1 MIFICFSSRKD
12 LETREFFSEAEF
24 QEALAKEIAKEE
36 RKHEQVIKEYQDK
49 IDALN
54 QQYMDL
60 ENEFRI
66 ALTVE
71 ARRFKDVRM
80 ASSFLLKTESTRYG
94 LIRRL
99 HFRILALFA
108 CWLYDL
114 NQIT

>member
-1 MIFICFSSRKD
+1 MGNIEYLILKGLLSFSFHVNSILWFLFVFHSRKD
-12 LETREFFSEAEF
+12 IETREFFSEAEF

-71 ARRFKDVRM
+71 ARRFKDVR
-80 ASSFLLKTESTRYG
+80 TG
-94 LIRRL
+94 I
-99 HFRILALFA
+99 
-108 CWLYDL
+108 
-114 NQIT
+114 